1 MTTILPTKTK
11 ITPTAI
17 ASPSTGVMV
26 SPGRYVNLGGG
37 PRTLE
42 QKIRAS
48 IDGAMRCATF
58 TQNCLRCENILVE
71 AILLARQYRLTPH
84 YSYRGKKVTRQSF
97 GTKRPNNRNQELI
110 RFYLLSKLWYC
121 YFLGTGSKPEVNN
134 RRNPDT

>member
-58 TQNCLRCENILVE
+58 TQNCLRCETILVE

-84 YSYRGKKVTRQSF
+84 CSYRGKKVTRQSF
-97 GTKRPNNRNQELI
+97 GTKRPNNRKQELI
-110 RFYLLSKLWYC
+110 RFYLLSKL
-121 YFLGTGSKPEVNN
+121 
-134 RRNPDT
+134 